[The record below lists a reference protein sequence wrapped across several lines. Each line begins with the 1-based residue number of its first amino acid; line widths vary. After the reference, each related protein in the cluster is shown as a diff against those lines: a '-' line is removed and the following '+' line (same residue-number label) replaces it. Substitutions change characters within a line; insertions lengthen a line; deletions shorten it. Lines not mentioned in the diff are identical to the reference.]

1 MVTRSRGTDPF
12 LPILL
17 LPRME
22 SQKAL
27 IGDRSV
33 SSKTSVS
40 LSLEDREL
48 IILCTEY
55 AGEMKKGVFTVAN

>member
-1 MVTRSRGTDPF
+1 
-12 LPILL
+12 
-17 LPRME
+17 ME